1 MSSKR
6 YYWLKLNENFFE
18 REEIKVIESMPNG
31 KDYIIFYMK
40 LLLKSIRTEG
50 QLKFR
55 EVIPYTPD
63 MLAAITNTSVDT
75 VRVAIDMFSKLDLM
89 EVWDDGTL
97 FMVETQNM
105 IGSETD
111 SARRMRRLREKEK
124 QKELPASQSDENKE
138 QCDVDVIK
146 SDTDIEIDIDKEL
159 DIDKDIEEDIDK
171 EESSSTLTKEN
182 INLIIETWNKLNL
195 QQLKAIN
202 SNTKRYSMLKARI
215 NEYSLEEV
223 IQAIESIDKSDF
235 LKGQNKRGWTITFD
249 WFIRPNNFLKVS
261 EGNYIDGKSDNKKII
276 NKKNV
281 PMKQTKFHNFEQR
294 TDKYSADQLDDI
306 AERKM
311 LEHLERLRNQNAL

>member
-281 PMKQTKFHNFEQR
+281 PMKQTRFHNFEQR
-294 TDKYSADQLDDI
+294 TDKYSEDALESI
-306 AERKM
+306 VERKR
-311 LEHLERLRNQNAL
+311 EEYLRKLREKK